1 MDAQDSDKKI
11 KNTLLSTEQL
21 QKAAKEIAF
30 DLGVSYEKA
39 YDFAD
44 EAQKK
49 LLYDRDDLV
58 TRETVVVVADTG
70 TSDYPLRSCQ
80 FG

>member
-1 MDAQDSDKKI
+1 MGTQDGDEKI
-11 KNTLLSTEQL
+11 NNTLLSTEQL

-39 YDFAD
+39 YGFAD

-49 LLYDRDDLV
+49 LFYDRDDLV

-70 TSDYPLRSCQ
+70 RNTVRVC
-80 FG
+80 